1 MGYRDRIT
9 PEVDKWL
16 TDIRNAYT
24 PWLSKPASDAPR
36 WLLGT
41 IGLRVALPGLEAAFQ
56 CQRLTLTRVRR
67 AVATVATSRK
77 RLELEIGQLEQ
88 QASEPNG
95 QNRAGREAGQSDT
108 EEQLADLRRQY
119 ADLQAKEERV
129 KVASRRL
136 QAEINNFHAAKD
148 AIEVAYTATEE
159 AARAAWAEVTGNADA
174 DAGGSAGG
182 STDFPS

>member
-16 TDIRNAYT
+16 TDIRNSYT

-56 CQRLTLTRVRR
+56 RQRLTLTRVRR

-77 RLELEIGQLEQ
+77 RVELEIGRREQ
-88 QASEPNG
+88 QASEPDG
-95 QNRAGREAGQSDT
+95 QNRAVGEAGQGDT
-108 EEQLADLRRQY
+108 E
-119 ADLQAKEERV
+119 
-129 KVASRRL
+129 
-136 QAEINNFHAAKD
+136 
-148 AIEVAYTATEE
+148 
-159 AARAAWAEVTGNADA
+159 
-174 DAGGSAGG
+174 
-182 STDFPS
+182 